1 MTVSPPDVEIGNEIA
16 RERVI
21 MSKQLFVDPNVV
33 RAPGKITFTDIPV
46 NTYQKKV
53 KDELGNFTTEQF
65 KNIYR
70 DMLVLREFETMIQ
83 EIKTTSEY
91 CGVSYTHPG
100 PAHLGIGQEASA
112 VGEAFMLDVNDMIFG
127 SHRSHCDILAKGLSA
142 IEKLSDE
149 ELMNIMENFLDGK
162 TLKVAETEEHAT
174 VKDLAI
180 NFLLY
185 GAMAEIFARETGFNR
200 GLGGSMHTFFTP
212 FGIYPNNAI
221 VGGSGTIAMGAAL
234 YKRINRKPGI
244 VVANLGDG
252 ALGRGP
258 VMEALNMSGMGQL
271 TQLWEDDMKGGLPVM
286 FNIFNNQYGMGGQ
299 TVGETMAYDA
309 PARMGA
315 GFNPNQMNTERVDGW
330 NPLAVI
336 DAYKRKKQ
344 LLLEGKGPCLLDVV
358 TYRMS
363 GHSPSDSSSYRTKEE
378 IQAWWDQDPIVE
390 YRKQLVEAGVATEAE
405 CDEIVKYV
413 KDAILRNFK
422 LAIDETVSPRMN
434 LDKNPDEL
442 ADMMFTNGHVESF
455 GGDAKPDVNMPMEE
469 NPRVQAIARK
479 ERFGIDKNGKPVSKN
494 KVYQLRDGLFE
505 AIIDRFYKDSTLASW
520 GEDVRDWGG
529 AFAVYRGLTEA
540 LPYHRL
546 FNSPISESAIVG
558 GAVGYAMA
566 GGRALVE
573 LMYCDFLACAGDE
586 VFNQMAK
593 WQAMSA
599 DIIKMPVTLRVSVGS
614 KYGAQHSQDWTSLT
628 AHIPGLKIA
637 FPATPYDAKGL
648 MASALVGTDP
658 VVFFESQRIY
668 DVGEQ
673 FHEGGVPAEYYEI
686 PFGKADVKRA
696 GKDITILTMGAVL
709 YRALKAADELKEK
722 YGMEAEII
730 DARTLVPFDYE
741 TVIESVKK
749 TGRLVIV
756 TDACERG
763 SFASEVA
770 RQITEM
776 AFDELDAPPVVVA
789 SKNWITPA
797 HELEESFFP
806 QPSWILDAIDAK
818 IVPLKGHV
826 RTTNQTL
833 NQKLINERKGV

>member
-1 MTVSPPDVEIGNEIA
+1 
-16 RERVI
+16 
-21 MSKQLFVDPNVV
+21 
-33 RAPGKITFTDIPV
+33 
-46 NTYQKKV
+46 V
-53 KDELGNFTTEQF
+53 KD
-65 KNIYR
+65 I
-70 DMLVLREFETMIQ
+70 
-83 EIKTTSEY
+83 
-91 CGVSYTHPG
+91 
-100 PAHLGIGQEASA
+100 
-112 VGEAFMLDVNDMIFG
+112 
-127 SHRSHCDILAKGLSA
+127 
-142 IEKLSDE
+142 
-149 ELMNIMENFLDGK
+149 
-162 TLKVAETEEHAT
+162 
-174 VKDLAI
+174 AI

-234 YKRINRKPGI
+234 YKRVNRKPGI
-244 VVANLGDG
+244 VIANIGDG
-252 ALGRGP
+252 SLGRGP
-258 VMEALNMSGMGQL
+258 VLEALNMAGMGQL

-299 TVGETMAYDA
+299 TVGETMGYDA

-315 GFNPNQMNTERVDGW
+315 GFNPNQMLAERVDGF

-336 DAYKRKKQ
+336 EAYGRKKK
-344 LLLEGKGPCLLDVV
+344 LLLEGKGPALLDVV
-358 TYRMS
+358 TYRFA

-378 IQAWWDQDPIVE
+378 IAAWEAQDPIPA
-390 YRKQLVEAGVATEAE
+390 YRKQLIEAGVATEEE
-405 CDEIVKYV
+405 CDAVVKYV
-413 KDAILRNFK
+413 EEAIMRNFK
-422 LAIDETVSPRMN
+422 LSIDEKISPRMD
-434 LDKNPDEL
+434 LAANPDAI
-442 ADMMFTNGHVESF
+442 ADLMFSNGHVESY
-455 GGDAKPDVNMPMEE
+455 GAPGQKCDVNMPLEE
-469 NPRVQAIARK
+469 NPRVQAIAKK
-479 ERFGIDKNGKPVSKN
+479 ERWGVNPDGSLVSKN

-505 AIIDRFYKDSTLASW
+505 AIIDRFYKDPTLVSY

-558 GAVGYAMA
+558 SAVGYAMA

-573 LMYCDFLACAGDE
+573 LMYCDFLGCAGDE

-599 DIIKMPVTLRVSVGS
+599 DVLQMPVVLRVSVGS

-686 PFGKADVKRA
+686 PFGKADVKRP
-696 GKDITILTMGAVL
+696 GKDVTILTFGAVL
-709 YRALKAADELKEK
+709 YRALKAADELKAK
-722 YGMEAEII
+722 YNLEAEVI
-730 DARTLVPFDYE
+730 DAR
-741 TVIESVKK
+741 
-749 TGRLVIV
+749 
-756 TDACERG
+756 
-763 SFASEVA
+763 
-770 RQITEM
+770 
-776 AFDELDAPPVVVA
+776 
-789 SKNWITPA
+789 
-797 HELEESFFP
+797 
-806 QPSWILDAIDAK
+806 
-818 IVPLKGHV
+818 
-826 RTTNQTL
+826 
-833 NQKLINERKGV
+833 